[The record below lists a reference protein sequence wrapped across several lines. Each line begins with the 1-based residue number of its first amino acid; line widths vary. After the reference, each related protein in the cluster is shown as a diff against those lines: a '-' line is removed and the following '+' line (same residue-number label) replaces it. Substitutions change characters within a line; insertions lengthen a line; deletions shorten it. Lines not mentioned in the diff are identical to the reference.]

1 MRIIVSFDTEDFT
14 DPVSNDVLLLIAR
27 ALSDHGVRAGFG
39 LLGEKARFIRDLGRA
54 DVVEA
59 LSHHDICYH
68 TDNHFLFP
76 DPLAKPAFMSE
87 YVEERS
93 WDEAVRHLV
102 ATEAEGLRDIEE
114 LFGRRPTTYFRTGG
128 DSAAQILYAYHLL
141 GMTTFAYGPSLYE
154 RSRHIAWFT
163 NMLCVSLPLISE
175 GHTYKGEGPNRLDE
189 FAAGGADL
197 VNVRFHPCMFLAD
210 TFWCNVNFRGRWDAG
225 RFGPWK
231 LAPRLPREETR
242 TRIHR
247 MCQLVDYAREKHG
260 AEFTTYDALTAEVK
274 PNPPWLERDTVLRL
288 ARALLQRLGYVEV
301 DGHYYSLAEAFAAII
316 WTLLHPQ
323 ASQAPYRRVIGPVR
337 VPGCPAE
344 EGGRPTRAPSSLQLT
359 EGFDVAKE
367 DLVAGGEEAER
378 SLSAYRRVP
387 ADVLLGGRTV
397 PPATLLRVAAK
408 CLLGEERLRAE
419 PMPIYPEGFDDV
431 LRQWDDLGHE
441 LIGFFPDRG
450 RDTKR
455 MKQAVKLQYWSYKPA
470 LLG

>member
-1 MRIIVSFDTEDFT
+1 MGKQMRLIVSFDTEDFT
-14 DPVSNDVLLLIAR
+14 DPASNDVLLAIAR
-27 ALSDHGVRAGFG
+27 ALTEHGVRAGFG
-39 LLGEKARFIRDLGRA
+39 LVGEKARFIRDQGRH

-59 LSHHDICYH
+59 LGHHDICYH

-87 YVEERS
+87 YVEEHT

-154 RSRHIAWFT
+154 RRRHIAWFT

-175 GHTYKGEGPNRLDE
+175 GHTYKGEGPSRLDE
-189 FAAGGADL
+189 FAASGADL
-197 VNVRFHPCMFLAD
+197 VNVRFHPCMLLAD
-210 TFWCNVNFRGRWDAG
+210 TFWSNLNFRGRWDAS

-231 LAPRLPREETR
+231 LAPHLPEGETG
-242 TRIHR
+242 TRIQR
-247 MCQLVDYAREKHG
+247 MCQLIDYAREKYDAG
-260 AEFTTYDALTAEVK
+260 FTTYDALTAEVT
-274 PNPPWLERDTVLRL
+274 PNPPWLDRDTVLGL
-288 ARALLQRLGYVEV
+288 ARAVLQRLSYAEV
-301 DGHYYSLAEAFAAII
+301 NGHYYSLAEAFAASL
-316 WTLLHPQ
+316 WALLHPE
-323 ASQAPYRRVIGPVR
+323 ASRAPYRRVIGPVD
-337 VPGCPAE
+337 VPGWPEAA
-344 EGGRPTRAPSSLQLT
+344 G
-359 EGFDVAKE
+359 GFDVTRE
-367 DLVAGGEEAER
+367 DVLAACAEAER

-387 ADVLLGGRTV
+387 AEVALKGRKV
-397 PPATLLRVAAK
+397 PPATLLGLAAK
-408 CLLGEERLRAE
+408 CLLNQGGLRAG
-419 PMPIYPEGFDDV
+419 PAPIYPEGFDDV
-431 LRQWDDLGHE
+431 LRQWDNLGHE

-470 LLG
+470 ILS